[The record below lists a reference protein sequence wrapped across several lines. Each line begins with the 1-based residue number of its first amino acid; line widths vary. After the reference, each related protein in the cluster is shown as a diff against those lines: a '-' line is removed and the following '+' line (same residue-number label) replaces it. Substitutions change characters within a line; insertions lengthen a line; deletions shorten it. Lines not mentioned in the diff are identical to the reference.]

1 MNFLILAKCVYKYLI
16 VYCTKGGRRMT
27 QGRMRDEYHVT
38 YKYYCNLLLA
48 NINYNNVSC
57 FNYVLLQYKHKVSS
71 SRYLPYL

>member
-57 FNYVLLQYKHKVSS
+57 FRVSF
-71 SRYLPYL
+71 